1 MSKKDKPAGTT
12 AIQFPQRFTEHTDSE
27 AVDKIKEELLNLTDS
42 EVNHIYQWLKSNG
55 LIDQ

>member
-1 MSKKDKPAGTT
+1 MSQKDNPAEISSG
-12 AIQFPQRFTEHTDSE
+12 QFPQRFTEHTDSE

-55 LIDQ
+55 LVDS